1 MKTRIEI
8 IIGCMFS
15 GKSTELIRRCNRYG
29 AIGKKQLIINHTL
42 DVRAM
47 HNTLKTHDG
56 VTSQALMLTNLMD
69 LVNNKQY
76 RDVLYSTEI
85 IGIDEGQFFD
95 DIVEFVK
102 YIEPLHKTVIIAGLD
117 GDSDRNPFGH
127 ILECIPLCD
136 EVIKLTALDMVS
148 SDGSKGIFTKRI
160 GEKNNVIAVGGKE
173 SYLAVSRENYL
184 T

>member
-85 IGIDEGQFFD
+85 IGIDEGQFYP
-95 DIVEFVK
+95 DIVSSFLFRSFVRSFLRFFFLGLCFCAFFN
-102 YIEPLHKTVIIAGLD
+102 PL
-117 GDSDRNPFGH
+117 F
-127 ILECIPLCD
+127 
-136 EVIKLTALDMVS
+136 
-148 SDGSKGIFTKRI
+148 
-160 GEKNNVIAVGGKE
+160 
-173 SYLAVSRENYL
+173 
-184 T
+184 